1 MAAAYN
7 DVVLCGLAV
16 MRLPSLVLGLCIVA
30 APAAAQR
37 IDAPAA
43 ADRGPGRAEWWD
55 RATGDL
61 AAPNLSP
68 WRGGMFVGPRSGQG
82 FSIARAGAPDPGL
95 RASPG
100 VLDTLPLSPRLLL
113 PGGAAPPV
121 DGGAYV
127 GYRYSNWTFSSAI
140 RQSLDD
146 PRLAATR
153 IDFGASYGVSLAER
167 HSLTLSGGLTLGQSG
182 ATAPAYGTLGTDA
195 LSPRTLRY
203 GDPGAGFRVSWL
215 YTLDRNLYVNTT
227 LGYDRLYGD
236 PGEGLGSD
244 RGTTRFGTVFGY
256 RFY

>member
-1 MAAAYN
+1 
-7 DVVLCGLAV
+7 
-16 MRLPSLVLGLCIVA
+16 MRLRSLVLGLCIVA
-30 APAAAQR
+30 VPAAAQR

-43 ADRGPGRAEWWD
+43 ADRGPGRAEWWVV
-55 RATGDL
+55 APGDL
-61 AAPNLSP
+61 AAPNPSP
-68 WRGGMFVGPRSGQG
+68 WRGGVFVGPRSGQG
-82 FSIARAGAPDPGL
+82 FSVARAGAQDPGL

-100 VLDTLPLSPRLLL
+100 VLDALPLSPRLLL
-113 PGGAAPPV
+113 PGEAAAPV
-121 DGGAYV
+121 DGGAYL

-153 IDFGASYGVSLAER
+153 IDFGASYGVSLAKR
-167 HSLTLSGGLTLGQSG
+167 HSIMLSGGLTLGQSG
-182 ATAPAYGTLGTDA
+182 GATPAYGALGSDA

-215 YTLDRNLYVNTT
+215 YTLDQNLYVNTT

-236 PGEGLGSD
+236 PGEGFGSD
-244 RGTTRFGTVFGY
+244 RGTTSFGTVFGY

>member
-1 MAAAYN
+1 MM
-7 DVVLCGLAV
+7 GL
-16 MRLPSLVLGLCIVA
+16 RSLFFGLCIVA
-30 APAAAQR
+30 VPAAAQR

-43 ADRGPGRAEWWD
+43 VDRGPGRAEWW
-55 RATGDL
+55 AVAPGDL
-61 AAPNLSP
+61 APPDPSP
-68 WRGGMFVGPRSGQG
+68 WRGGIFVGPRSGQG
-82 FSIARAGAPDPGL
+82 FSVARSGALDPGL

-113 PGGAAPPV
+113 PGDAAAPV
-121 DGGAYV
+121 DGGAYL

-146 PRLAATR
+146 PRVAATR
-153 IDFGASYGVSLAER
+153 IDLGASYGVSLAKR
-167 HSLTLSGGLTLGQSG
+167 HSITLSGGLTLGQSG
-182 ATAPAYGTLGTDA
+182 AAAPAYGTLGSDA

-215 YTLDRNLYVNTT
+215 YTLDQNLYVNTT

-236 PGEGLGSD
+236 PGEGFGSD
-244 RGTTRFGTVFGY
+244 RGTTSFGTVFGY